1 MSFFIKE
8 IPDNIT
14 LPQPFY
20 VCEDCGGGSWKKIKK
35 GSDIEKYLIFCRCDY
50 EETLENQIIEE
61 TLKNQIIEENQDST
75 DSTESAETEQ
85 SSETKQ
91 KSDNEQSSD
100 NEELVEEKK
109 PEIPKHLRS
118 RFKPKH
124 HKDRKWVENLNISD
138 D

>member
-35 GSDIEKYLIFCRCDY
+35 GSDIEKYLIFCRCDD
-50 EETLENQIIEE
+50 EEILE
-61 TLKNQIIEENQDST
+61 NQIIEENQDST

-91 KSDNEQSSD
+91 KSDD
-100 NEELVEEKK
+100 EELVEEKK

-124 HKDRKWVENLNISD
+124 HKDRKWVANLNISD

>member
-14 LPQPFY
+14 LPQPVH

-35 GSDIEKYLIFCRCDY
+35 GSNIEKYLIFCRCDY

-61 TLKNQIIEENQDST
+61 TLENQIIEENQDST
-75 DSTESAETEQ
+75 DSTEST
-85 SSETKQ
+85 
-91 KSDNEQSSD
+91 DNEQKSD

-124 HKDRKWVENLNISD
+124 HKDRKWVANLNISD

>member
-8 IPDNIT
+8 IPENIT
-14 LPQPFY
+14 LPQPVY
-20 VCEDCGGGSWKKIKK
+20 VCEKCGGGSWKKIKK

-50 EETLENQIIEE
+50 EE
-61 TLKNQIIEENQDST
+61 IEENQDAT
-75 DSTESAETEQ
+75 NTTES
-85 SSETKQ
+85 
-91 KSDNEQSSD
+91 SDNEQSSD
-100 NEELVEEKK
+100 SEQTLENEELLEEKK

-124 HKDRKWVENLNISD
+124 HKDRKWTATIND